1 MFGQPGRLGVCFGEW
16 EERSPW
22 PSLAE
27 QRGYPRDDDVVTV
40 HGGKGTFP
48 IADINNDDPRDLL
61 YLVAKSVAFPLSNKF
76 LAPTAGNGETV
87 VAVNPMWAQRFGRAF
102 PDVDDL
108 KAYLWEHAW
117 QPIELWPE
125 PNQAVLEEKDRVD
138 ANGRVYLSERPD
150 QFVVVV
156 CGGLGSLHAVALPEL
171 GRQRAGPPEGGLGR
185 RLRLTPRHTDT
196 LSIVD
201 TRVTLWSMVPLDSA
215 A

>member
-16 EERSPW
+16 EEQSPW

-27 QRGYPRDDDVVTV
+27 QWGYAHDDDVVTV
-40 HGGKGTFP
+40 HGGKGTHA

-76 LAPTAGNGETV
+76 LTPSAGNGQIV
-87 VAVNPMWAQRFGRAF
+87 LAFNPEWAQRFATGF

-108 KAYLWEHAW
+108 KAYLAEHAW

-125 PNQAVLEEKDRVD
+125 ANRAVLEEKHRVD

-156 CGGLGSLHAVALPEL
+156 CGGQASLHAVAS
-171 GRQRAGPPEGGLGR
+171 RAGATASSQHR
-185 RLRLTPRHTDT
+185 QVRWAD
-196 LSIVD
+196 D
-201 TRVTLWSMVPLDSA
+201 FF
-215 A
+215 